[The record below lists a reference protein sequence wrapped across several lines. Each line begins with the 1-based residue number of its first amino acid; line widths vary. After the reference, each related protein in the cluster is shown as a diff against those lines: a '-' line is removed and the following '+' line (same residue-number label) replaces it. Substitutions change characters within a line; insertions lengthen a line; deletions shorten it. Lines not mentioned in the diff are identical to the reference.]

1 MELFGE
7 LKSEILRR
15 AHNANPCVE
24 QYKRA
29 LESTNMQ
36 ELCEVI
42 KDNFIWCCYNN
53 VIDGGILEKYKDD
66 FVHEDIFYNE
76 NVERGFL
83 LATATV
89 EACGNATVWACGN
102 ATVEAN
108 GNAKVWA
115 YGNATVEANGNA
127 TVWANG
133 NATVWANGNATVE
146 ACGNA
151 TVRVYGNAK
160 VMAYDNVYIYANS
173 SIECKLND
181 EAIVYRY
188 DTSTIQYVSDKLKFE
203 KLGDAAP
210 LP

>member
-1 MELFGE
+1 MELFEE

-15 AHNANPCVE
+15 AHNANACVE
-24 QYKRA
+24 QYKMA
-29 LESTNMQ
+29 LKSTNMQ

-42 KDNFIWCCYNN
+42 KDNFIWCCNNN
-53 VIDGGILEKYKDD
+53 VIDGWILEKYKDD

-89 EACGNATVWACGN
+89 WANDNAKVW
-102 ATVEAN
+102 AN
-108 GNAKVWA
+108 GNAKV
-115 YGNATVEANGNA
+115 EA
-127 TVWANG
+127 
-133 NATVWANGNATVE
+133 
-146 ACGNA
+146 
-151 TVRVYGNAK
+151 YGNAK
-160 VMAYDNVYIYANS
+160 VEAYGNVYIYAHS

>member
-1 MELFGE
+1 MNLPSNASTTALNARTFRGAWTNPKNAAVARHSVTTKPKSTSKAIGTAANAPKLSGGKWKKNINKLKNKEMELFDE
-7 LKSEILRR
+7 LKSELLRR
-15 AHNANPCVE
+15 AHNANACVE

-42 KDNFIWCCYNN
+42 KDNFTWCCYNN

-89 EACGNATVWACGN
+89 EANGNATVCACGN

-108 GNAKVWA
+108 G
-115 YGNATVEANGNA
+115 
-127 TVWANG
+127 
-133 NATVWANGNATVE
+133 
-146 ACGNA
+146 
-151 TVRVYGNAK
+151 
-160 VMAYDNVYIYANS
+160 
-173 SIECKLND
+173 L
-181 EAIVYRY
+181 
-188 DTSTIQYVSDKLKFE
+188 
-203 KLGDAAP
+203 AAMP
-210 LP
+210 R

>member
-1 MELFGE
+1 MELFDE
-7 LKSEILRR
+7 LKSELLRR
-15 AHNANPCVE
+15 AHNANACVK

-42 KDNFIWCCYNN
+42 KDNFTWCCYNN

-89 EACGNATVWACGN
+89 KAYGNAMVMAYENATVKAYENATVKACENATVMAYEN
-102 ATVEAN
+102 ATVE
-108 GNAKVWA
+108 
-115 YGNATVEANGNA
+115 
-127 TVWANG
+127 
-133 NATVWANGNATVE
+133 
-146 ACGNA
+146 
-151 TVRVYGNAK
+151 
-160 VMAYDNVYIYANS
+160 AYDNVYIYAHS

-210 LP
+210 A